1 MSEKRYYEFLSKIP
15 NSNEAGK
22 YVMVD
27 KIPFNEARDGIQFV
41 MKHFPEMEPND
52 TPVKS
57 DPARVKELANT
68 LVYEVMYLRI
78 CLEEI
83 YEEMR
88 AKTNR
93 LEKEIREKEEIHK
106 DVLQQ
111 VQYDLDKEHLRE
123 MAHECIG
130 ILSAIQRVRSRE
142 FELWTL
148 TGRGIPVEWR
158 L

>member
-41 MKHFPEMEPND
+41 MKHFPEIEPND

-78 CLEEI
+78 CLEEM
-83 YEEMR
+83 YEEMW
-88 AKTNR
+88 AKTEK
-93 LEKEIREKEEIHK
+93 LEKEIQKMEEGPR
-106 DVLQQ
+106 DFRQQ
-111 VQYDLDKEHLRE
+111 IQYELDQSNLNH

-130 ILSAIQRVRSRE
+130 IRNAIQRVRSRE

>member
-78 CLEEI
+78 CLEEM
-83 YEEMR
+83 YDEMR
-88 AKTNR
+88 AKTEEMEKTVHK
-93 LEKEIREKEEIHK
+93 LEEGHR
-106 DVLQQ
+106 DLRQQ
-111 VQYDLDKEHLRE
+111 CEYELAQEHLRE
-123 MAHECIG
+123 MGHECIG
-130 ILSAIQRVRSRE
+130 ILGAIQRVRSRE

>member
-57 DPARVKELANT
+57 DLARVKELANT

-78 CLEEI
+78 CLEEM
-83 YEEMR
+83 YDEMWAKTEEME
-88 AKTNR
+88 KTVHK
-93 LEKEIREKEEIHK
+93 LEEGHR
-106 DVLQQ
+106 DLRQQ
-111 VQYDLDKEHLRE
+111 CEYELAQEHLRE
-123 MAHECIG
+123 MGHECLG
-130 ILSAIQRVRSRE
+130 ILGAIQRVRSRE